1 MAKPSKRPRRSTSQ
15 KIFAVLSVILIA
27 VMVLTS
33 IASLFAQ

>member
-1 MAKPSKRPRRSTSQ
+1 MAKSTKKPRRSTSQ